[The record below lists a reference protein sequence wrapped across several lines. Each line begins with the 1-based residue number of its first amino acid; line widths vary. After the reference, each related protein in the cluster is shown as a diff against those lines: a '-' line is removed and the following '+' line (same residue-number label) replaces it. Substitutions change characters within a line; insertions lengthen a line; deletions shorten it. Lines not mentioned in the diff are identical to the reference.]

1 MTKDT
6 SSQGYLDLKTELRS
20 ILISSQQG
28 CTEHQ
33 LLKDYAEYNSRKEI
47 PFRDMG
53 YKTLLDLLSTMPDV
67 ARIDYNR
74 TPLTIHGVADQNTAH
89 IKKFVM
95 TQKRKKTTRSSRG
108 TVNRYNN
115 SYSSYNR
122 TNGSSTYSRNR
133 PPQNNYGGSTLPF
146 QPYSQLGHVSKN
158 QWNTFNTP
166 PSQSYPTTSYSMPPV
181 INNSNQNYNHQNLN
195 EINQSSMSRT
205 VASFPPK
212 STQTPPPPM
221 SELMSI
227 QTASMMDDN
236 SSVMDDDLNYTED
249 DELASYDAQQASI
262 HGEKIVVLRKRI
274 RQILLKLQKGIW
286 LSNVHKL
293 YKKYN
298 DEEFNLEEYKFKNL
312 MAFFDCIS
320 DFVDST
326 RDPTR
331 DSSDRILVLKPNFTE
346 ATRREQQQQF
356 EKIESNT
363 PVSSVTDHQN
373 STSTDQN
380 SLGFI
385 PNDIHSSIVDK
396 SLFVPL
402 DFHYKRIDY
411 TSNELFNG
419 FLGDVEDP
427 WFLHVGNVQFIS
439 KREYMMTQLQEHY
452 EQSLNQMIY
461 VIPFEQLEINLSCV
475 YYHTDQIY
483 YRSFITQIDPMDNCD
498 IAILKIYLVDY
509 GTTISDIRYHMNSTN
524 LKYLHLNFS
533 SLPTQVYDCRLANI
547 YYPNTSIQWEDESR
561 QWPDESRQFIIDL
574 CSNRNFFVE
583 IIGSLDSFYS
593 IYLWI
598 DENRQQSIN
607 QLLIQHNLAIEWND
621 AQYSEFESIPSNIQ
635 LNTNHTNNSIDQSL
649 LLRPKQNNIDY
660 NMNGNNIKHFRISVE
675 HAYYFVKHPFTG
687 RPCLPCFEVA
697 RLLNVDEN
705 SLPQFNLIRETEI
718 EFSKL
723 FEKIFHD
730 LRCIP
735 ESSKC
740 PHINRND
747 NNATIIIYDLSSVRD
762 YLIQTKFQE
771 GDILDAFRQEYEDY
785 ERPGYWN
792 ETKNSYTNTDNLES
806 YQENL
811 YQRRD
816 ILNFRREQLVSL
828 SKNYSN
834 LSSQNEIQEIEDKL
848 NHLHQEMHSMNSTVP
863 SPIDHNM
870 NLKPISSSTKIK
882 SSNNKM
888 RETRYRIARPFDQQF
903 SLNIRFHHQ
912 NIDIHT
918 VDPDDIEDRFQD
930 LYRITKNVIQFFK
943 LESDISDEQ
952 DRILLQ
958 EANNN
963 LPNLISNNISL
974 DERIGIY
981 NYCLGII
988 ETFQPTIRSYVQRTD
1003 LLDTIY

>member
-1 MTKDT
+1 
-6 SSQGYLDLKTELRS
+6 
-20 ILISSQQG
+20 
-28 CTEHQ
+28 
-33 LLKDYAEYNSRKEI
+33 
-47 PFRDMG
+47 
-53 YKTLLDLLSTMPDV
+53 
-67 ARIDYNR
+67 
-74 TPLTIHGVADQNTAH
+74 
-89 IKKFVM
+89 
-95 TQKRKKTTRSSRG
+95 
-108 TVNRYNN
+108 
-115 SYSSYNR
+115 
-122 TNGSSTYSRNR
+122 
-133 PPQNNYGGSTLPF
+133 
-146 QPYSQLGHVSKN
+146 
-158 QWNTFNTP
+158 
-166 PSQSYPTTSYSMPPV
+166 
-181 INNSNQNYNHQNLN
+181 
-195 EINQSSMSRT
+195 
-205 VASFPPK
+205 
-212 STQTPPPPM
+212 
-221 SELMSI
+221 
-227 QTASMMDDN
+227 
-236 SSVMDDDLNYTED
+236 
-249 DELASYDAQQASI
+249 
-262 HGEKIVVLRKRI
+262 
-274 RQILLKLQKGIW
+274 
-286 LSNVHKL
+286 
-293 YKKYN
+293 
-298 DEEFNLEEYKFKNL
+298 
-312 MAFFDCIS
+312 
-320 DFVDST
+320 
-326 RDPTR
+326 
-331 DSSDRILVLKPNFTE
+331 
-346 ATRREQQQQF
+346 
-356 EKIESNT
+356 
-363 PVSSVTDHQN
+363 
-373 STSTDQN
+373 
-380 SLGFI
+380 
-385 PNDIHSSIVDK
+385 
-396 SLFVPL
+396 
-402 DFHYKRIDY
+402 
-411 TSNELFNG
+411 
-419 FLGDVEDP
+419 
-427 WFLHVGNVQFIS
+427 
-439 KREYMMTQLQEHY
+439 
-452 EQSLNQMIY
+452 
-461 VIPFEQLEINLSCV
+461 
-475 YYHTDQIY
+475 
-483 YRSFITQIDPMDNCD
+483 
-498 IAILKIYLVDY
+498 
-509 GTTISDIRYHMNSTN
+509 MNSTN

-660 NMNGNNIKHFRISVE
+660 NIDGNNIKHFRISVE
-675 HAYYFVKHPFTG
+675 QAYYFVKHPFTG

-705 SLPQFNLIRETEI
+705 SLPQFNLIRETVI

-762 YLIQTKFQE
+762 YLIQIKFQE

-806 YQENL
+806 HQENL

-918 VDPDDIEDRFQD
+918 IDPDDIEDRFQD

-952 DRILLQ
+952 DRLLLQ